1 MPRIKAYKG
10 NRSIIPVS
18 TAKLGTAFLCPW
30 TAKIFGTKRQYV
42 THLKALRGSRMHAR
56 ARVVHYNRIRE
67 NFNNQPTFEKVIEWI
82 ELHPEFFFDTYVMR
96 DPFLCHD
103 YSAEKLAVQ
112 RENFEIKI
120 VGLSLRWNPNVSNT
134 HHCPHN
140 GVTNWGG
147 RKESAPH
154 GYPGWY
160 GRIEFTTKIINPDT
174 GTAGIRSI
182 GGRCLEGTG
191 VHTGTGGGGDVYG
204 YEAMFFDADWPEIA
218 YWHDKV
224 VVMDALKGKVRN
236 PGNNNGPHHFRY
248 SSTAKKET
256 TA

>member
-18 TAKLGTAFLCPW
+18 TAKLSTAFLCPW
-30 TAKIFGTKRQYV
+30 TEKIFGTKRQYV

-56 ARVVHYNRIRE
+56 ARAVHYNRIRE
-67 NFNNQPTFEKVIEWI
+67 NFNKQPTFEKVIEWI
-82 ELHPEFFFDTYVMR
+82 ELHPEFFFDTHVMR
-96 DPFLCHD
+96 DPFQCHD

-134 HHCPHN
+134 HHCPRN

-147 RKESAPH
+147 RKEGAPH

-160 GRIEFTTKIINPDT
+160 GRIEFTTKVINPDT
-174 GTAGIRSI
+174 GIANIRSI

-191 VHTGTGGGGDVYG
+191 VHTGTGGGGNVYG
-204 YEAMFFDADWPEIA
+204 YEAFFFDADWPEIA
-218 YWHDKV
+218 HRHDKEV
-224 VVMDALKGKVRN
+224 VIAALKGKVHYW
-236 PGNNNGPHHFRY
+236 GEWNGPNHFRY

-256 TA
+256 TV